1 MIDLPKTLYVI
12 LNHNIKSITT
22 VYYEEL
28 KYYQEQDNFKL
39 LLVDNG
45 SKVKKRS
52 HHTTHFFKK
61 NMYFNGAIQWA
72 FKQMIDNP
80 EYEYLVFSNNDVI
93 IHGYN
98 LFAL

>member
-1 MIDLPKTLYVI
+1 MSDLPKTLYVI

-45 SKVKKRS
+45 SKVEKRS

-61 NMYFNGAIQWA
+61 ICISMVPFNGLLS
-72 FKQMIDNP
+72 K
-80 EYEYLVFSNNDVI
+80 
-93 IHGYN
+93 
-98 LFAL
+98 